1 MHRTAKRNRHIALAF
16 LLLGALVGCSPIGL
30 AAGAGA
36 TVGLAAAQER
46 GVSGTARDA
55 QIRVEINDLWFR
67 QDIVLMQALNLQ
79 IYEGR
84 VLVSGVVPDMQMQ
97 EDAIRLAWQ
106 PGGVRDVINEVA
118 VRPSGGVQEYS
129 RDVWIATQLR
139 TKLLFAKEIVAINYS
154 VQSVGGIVYLLG
166 LAQDQA
172 ELDRALET
180 ARTTPYVKRVVSHV
194 LIKGDPL
201 RKRS

>member
-1 MHRTAKRNRHIALAF
+1 MHRTAKRNRDIALAF
-16 LLLGALVGCSPIGL
+16 LLLGALVGCGPVGL

-67 QDIVLMQALNLQ
+67 HDIVLMQALNLQ

-106 PGGVRDVINEVA
+106 PGGVRDVVNEVD
-118 VRPSGGVQEYS
+118 VRPSGGAQEYS

-154 VQSVGGIVYLLG
+154 VQSVGGIVYLMG
-166 LAQDQA
+166 MAQDQV

-194 LIKGDPL
+194 MIKGDPL
-201 RKRS
+201 RKQP

>member
-1 MHRTAKRNRHIALAF
+1 MHRPAKRNRHIALAF
-16 LLLGALVGCSPIGL
+16 LLLGALVGCGPVGL
-30 AAGAGA
+30 AAGA
-36 TVGLAAAQER
+36 TIGLAAAQER

-55 QIRVEINDLWFR
+55 QIRVEINDLWFK
-67 QDIVLMQALNLQ
+67 QDIVLMRALNLQ

-84 VLVSGVVPDMQMQ
+84 VLVSGVVLDMQMQ

-106 PGGVRDVINEVA
+106 PGGVRDVINEVE
-118 VRPSGGVQEYS
+118 VRPSGGIQEYS

-194 LIKGDPL
+194 MIKGDPR
-201 RKRS
+201 RKQP